1 MTQKEQEIQNYM
13 EKLQISRKE
22 AEELWQDDHDDFIG
36 EEGEQYETKAKQAGR
51 RYEQSEK
58 KKRKPSKRER
68 KVDTEKWKL
77 LNYLMNGIKAE
88 GIEIAGI
95 HNETDF
101 TFDFGEFNFTV
112 KLTRHK
118 KKVEV
123 QNG

>member
-1 MTQKEQEIQNYM
+1 MTQKEKEIQTYM

-36 EEGEQYETKAKQAGR
+36 DEGEQYETKAKQAGR

-58 KKRKPSKRER
+58 KKRKPTKRER
-68 KVDTEKWKL
+68 KVDTVKLEL
-77 LNYLMNGIKAE
+77 LNYLMDGITAK
-88 GIEIAGI
+88 GIEITDI

-101 TFDFGEFNFTV
+101 SFDFGEFNFTV

-118 KKVEV
+118 RK
-123 QNG
+123 